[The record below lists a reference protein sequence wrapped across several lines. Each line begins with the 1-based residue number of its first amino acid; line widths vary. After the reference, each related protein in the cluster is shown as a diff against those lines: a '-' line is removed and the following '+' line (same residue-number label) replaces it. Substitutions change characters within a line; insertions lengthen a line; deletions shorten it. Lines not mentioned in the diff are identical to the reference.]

1 MIKFTRFKIKSEP
14 LSAIRLIR
22 RALKQVAKPIIE
34 PRRKRGVMLIDVAIP
49 RAEHSVKIIA
59 VKSVGSNS

>member
-22 RALKQVAKPIIE
+22 RALKQVAKLIIE
-34 PRRKRGVMLIDVAIP
+34 PRRKRGVMLIDVVIP
-49 RAEHSVKIIA
+49 RAGHKVKIIA
-59 VKSVGSNS
+59 VKSVGSN

>member
-34 PRRKRGVMLIDVAIP
+34 PRRKRGVMLIDVVIP
-49 RAEHSVKIIA
+49 RAEHKVKIIA
-59 VKSVGSNS
+59 VKSVGSN